1 MFKMLVIAVIS
12 FASQVVLAE
21 ECAQTVIG
29 NLYTELEAIDVAG
42 EQRLGVALD
51 ELAKRETWTEAQ
63 KSDYTLAVA
72 NRPEVDAAESER
84 TELLGELFTVAQR
97 DSANCEKIQA
107 LRRAILGLEEQQW
120 DNALSKV
127 EQRLAQ

>member
-1 MFKMLVIAVIS
+1 MFKILVMAALS
-12 FASQVVLAE
+12 FASQVALAE

-72 NRPEVDAAESER
+72 NRPEVDTAESKR

-120 DNALSKV
+120 DNALSQV